1 MPCPFLTIFINNREQ
16 VAPQERLV
24 RPDSAEVPPSFWKGK
39 HSAVPQAGDAADNS
53 ESGVELGP
61 RHQGAARR

>member
-1 MPCPFLTIFINNREQ
+1 MLCPFLRIFINNQEQ

-24 RPDSAEVPPSFWKGK
+24 RPDSAEAPPSFQKGK
-39 HSAVPQAGDAADNS
+39 NSAVPQAGDAADNS